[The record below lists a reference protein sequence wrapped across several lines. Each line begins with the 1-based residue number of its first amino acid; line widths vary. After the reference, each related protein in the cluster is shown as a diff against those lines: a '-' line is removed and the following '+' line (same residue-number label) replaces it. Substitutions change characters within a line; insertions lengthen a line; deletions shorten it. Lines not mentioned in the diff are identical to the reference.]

1 MSDDES
7 NDLNYSESGPPEGPS
22 DVSRFA
28 AEPGPAVFLE
38 PERRSIS
45 EPPSEPSFN
54 MFGISTG
61 AHVEKQYPRR
71 IPQLWHAVL
80 FFVIALVVIVVG
92 EMVAVAGLL
101 FSHILKHQTF
111 YQIYVMSSTDARL
124 SIPIQALCYGLVAL
138 VCIPI
143 FTVIWNESFG
153 EGVRWHAGTARRRFL
168 ILFGIGLAVGFG
180 VTLLGD
186 YLPMP
191 KNPPITQ
198 DMMKSAAGAWI
209 MLIFGLTVAPMLEEL
224 AFRGFLLP
232 GLINSFR
239 WFSDRGILPQSATDR
254 VGVPFSILLTSLAFA
269 YMHSFQVSHA
279 WGPLLL
285 IGIVSVVLC
294 IVRLVLDSV
303 AAGVIVHSA
312 YNFTLFFGL
321 LWQTGGFQHLD
332 KLKG

>member
-1 MSDDES
+1 MSDDVS
-7 NDLNYSESGPPEGPS
+7 NDLNFSESSLPGDSGDASRFKEELRAAVFPDDEQPPMSGPPV
-22 DVSRFA
+22 D
-28 AEPGPAVFLE
+28 
-38 PERRSIS
+38 
-45 EPPSEPSFN
+45 
-54 MFGISTG
+54 MFGIPTG
-61 AHVEKQYPRR
+61 APLEKRYPRR
-71 IPQLWHAVL
+71 IPQLWHALL
-80 FFVIALVVIVVG
+80 FFVIALVVVVLG
-92 EMVAVAGLL
+92 EMLAVAFLL
-101 FSHILKHQTF
+101 ASHIFAHRTF
-111 YQIYVMSSTDARL
+111 YQIYGMSSADARL
-124 SIPIQALCYGLVAL
+124 SIPVQAFCYGLVVL
-138 VCIPI
+138 VCIPV

-153 EGVRWHAGTARRRFL
+153 EGVRWHARTARRRFL

-180 VTLLGD
+180 VTFLGD

-198 DMMKSAAGAWI
+198 DMMKSAGGAWV

-239 WFSDRGILPQSATDR
+239 WFGDHGILPQPAADR
-254 VGVPFSILLTSLAFA
+254 IGVPSSILLTSLAFA

-294 IVRLVLDSV
+294 IVRLAMNSV

-321 LWQTGGFQHLD
+321 LWQTGGFRHLD

>member
-1 MSDDES
+1 MP
-7 NDLNYSESGPPEGPS
+7 YSRSVAFPGQNQ
-22 DVSRFA
+22 A
-28 AEPGPAVFLE
+28 AA
-38 PERRSIS
+38 S
-45 EPPSEPSFN
+45 EPPLD
-54 MFGISTG
+54 MFGIPTQ
-61 AHVEKQYPRR
+61 APEPRQYPHR
-71 IPQLWHAVL
+71 IPHIGHVVL
-80 FFVIALVVIVVG
+80 FFVIAFVFVVVG
-92 EMVAVAGLL
+92 QLLGVFLL
-101 FSHILKHQTF
+101 FVSHILPHRTYEQL
-111 YQIYVMSSTDARL
+111 YVLSSNDARI
-124 SIPIQALCYGLVAL
+124 SIPIQALSYGLVAL

-168 ILFGIGLAVGFG
+168 LLLGIGLAVGFS
-180 VTLLGD
+180 VTFLGD

-209 MLIFGLTVAPMLEEL
+209 MLVFGLTVAPMLEEL

-239 WFSDRGILPQSATDR
+239 WFGDRGMISPSVADR
-254 VGVPFSILLTSLAFA
+254 VGIPFSILLTSLAFA
-269 YMHSFQVSHA
+269 YMHSPQVSHA

-294 IVRLVLDSV
+294 IVRLAMNSV

-312 YNFTLFFGL
+312 YNFTLFIGVL
-321 LWQTGGFQHLD
+321 YQTNGFQHLD
-332 KLKG
+332 KLK